1 MRKMASD
8 PDTARYRLH
17 LTAPSDRQHYIDLY
31 RDPEVMRHIGDVQD
45 EARLQGA
52 FDLVC
57 RHNRARLPGHRCWTI
72 SDRLSDAFVGITALR
87 RDGERAEL
95 GIMLRPDA
103 WNRGVAK
110 EVFGPLLEYAF
121 AAMQLA
127 VVDAER
133 RDDAH
138 AVLIDRLLH
147 PFGFSDSPPTAAG
160 LRRWALHSER
170 WRASADSR
178 RLA

>member
-1 MRKMASD
+1 MAVRGNNPTRVD
-8 PDTARYRLH
+8 EKGRLKVPTDFKRR
-17 LTAPSDRQHYIDLY
+17 L
-31 RDPEVMRHIGDVQD
+31 D
-45 EARLQGA
+45 EEFGETEY
-52 FDLVC
+52 F
-57 RHNRARLPGHRCWTI
+57 
-72 SDRLSDAFVGITALR
+72 ITS

-127 VVDAER
+127 VIDAER

-138 AVLIDRLLH
+138 AGLIDRLLH

-178 RLA
+178 QLA